1 MPSEWSQLV
10 VAFGLKVVDV
20 LECWEF
26 QAAIE
31 MPHCWEC
38 DDFADEEHE
47 ENPEGN
53 TADSQKGHRDDKAGH
68 RCFDLVLILAEV
80 E

>member
-20 LECWEF
+20 LECREF

-31 MPHCWEC
+31 MPHC
-38 DDFADEEHE
+38 
-47 ENPEGN
+47 
-53 TADSQKGHRDDKAGH
+53 
-68 RCFDLVLILAEV
+68 
-80 E
+80 